1 MTADLARHVPSYI
14 PAKMRHLQ
22 GVRSYS
28 SAQRMAAVM
37 AAKNEAFRGTEQV
50 PEKVTIYNQ
59 FRAHAAAIAKTLRTP
74 MHADSL
80 ELREQNALIY
90 VEFSLPV
97 SILNDSIRNRLSE
110 LFRLADM
117 VTFAE
122 ANGRIRISFSVAN
135 VWKA

>member
-1 MTADLARHVPSYI
+1 MSMNIQD
-14 PAKMRHLQ
+14 
-22 GVRSYS
+22 
-28 SAQRMAAVM
+28 MAAVM
-37 AAKNEAFRGTEQV
+37 AAKNEAFCGTEQV

-59 FRAHAAAIAKTLRTP
+59 LRAHAAAIAKTLRTP

>member
-1 MTADLARHVPSYI
+1 MSMNIQD
-14 PAKMRHLQ
+14 
-22 GVRSYS
+22 
-28 SAQRMAAVM
+28 MAAVM

-59 FRAHAAAIAKTLRTP
+59 LRAHAAAIAKTLRTP

-122 ANGRIRISFSVAN
+122 ANGRISFSVAN

>member
-1 MTADLARHVPSYI
+1 MSMNIQD
-14 PAKMRHLQ
+14 
-22 GVRSYS
+22 
-28 SAQRMAAVM
+28 MAAVM

-50 PEKVTIYNQ
+50 PEKV
-59 FRAHAAAIAKTLRTP
+59 TP

>member
-1 MTADLARHVPSYI
+1 MSMNIQD
-14 PAKMRHLQ
+14 
-22 GVRSYS
+22 
-28 SAQRMAAVM
+28 MAAVM

-59 FRAHAAAIAKTLRTP
+59 LRAHAAAIAKTLRTP
-74 MHADSL
+74 MHA
-80 ELREQNALIY
+80 ALIY